1 MRVAFFPFRGNSSE
15 LHSRGGS
22 SRRGGAFVP
31 SGERKTMQRCV
42 NPFQNSGA
50 VAGPVQRDLIE
61 KMVRG
66 VPWMCVLDHGGY
78 GLMKGDARFNIE
90 KNVASCSIVWPR
102 IPPMDRFINIP
113 GHCVI
118 QHELCKGCVESGL
131 AYRTYSVCRMFPR
144 RPKHH
149 ETSDS
154 GTLDRH
160 VEIPFQPSRVQR
172 MYNGLD
178 GKASVLFNTLAARSI

>member
-1 MRVAFFPFRGNSSE
+1 MCRNFGVALQGQQDVTIMRVAFFPFRGNSSE

-66 VPWMCVLDHGGY
+66 VPWMCV
-78 GLMKGDARFNIE
+78 
-90 KNVASCSIVWPR
+90 C
-102 IPPMDRFINIP
+102 
-113 GHCVI
+113 
-118 QHELCKGCVESGL
+118 
-131 AYRTYSVCRMFPR
+131 
-144 RPKHH
+144 
-149 ETSDS
+149 
-154 GTLDRH
+154 
-160 VEIPFQPSRVQR
+160 
-172 MYNGLD
+172 
-178 GKASVLFNTLAARSI
+178 